1 MKYRA
6 EIDGLRA
13 VAVLPV
19 IFFHAGF
26 FPFSGGFV
34 GVDVFFVISG
44 YLITTILMTEISEGR
59 FSLLSFYERRARRIL
74 PALIFV
80 CACCIPFAWLWMLP
94 AEFKYFSEALIA
106 VALFYSNI
114 FFIGGAEYFAPAVD
128 LNPLLHTW
136 SLAVE
141 EQFYILFPLLL
152 MGLLPRSRKA
162 TLAVLVLLSV
172 ASLALAEYGWRHF
185 SSANFYLLP
194 TRAWELGIGALCAF
208 ALARPEPLVASARL
222 RGALAALGLMG
233 IAGAAVLFDGQI
245 PFPSLW
251 ALIPV
256 LGTAMIILFAG
267 QETLVGRLL
276 SNRVLVGIG
285 LLSYSAYLWHQPLF
299 AFARIRF
306 PRTDDTMMIGLSI
319 ASFVLAYLTWLLVET
334 PFRQRRARQIFNR
347 ATIFASSA
355 VGLLAL
361 GGFGLWGH
369 LQNGAPMRF
378 ATIEQ
383 DVPALEAR
391 VAINFGLHHDC
402 EDKFSESPNCRTA
415 EDPEFLLWGDSYA
428 MHLAPGL
435 IASEAGLKLQQQS
448 KSSCAPLLDMSLF
461 RADYDADWR
470 AGCFAFNDQVMAWLE
485 ANPSVRY
492 VVLSSPFGI
501 VEDGAIG
508 RDGIEVPEAERI
520 SRIIA
525 ATSATL
531 ERIRRTGAR
540 VVLIS
545 PTPSPGFNV
554 GNCLTG
560 AALFGYG
567 EDHCDFFTRD
577 GHGDQTLLVSLQ
589 RLLGKSPRPDA
600 LAFLE
605 AIEPDLPIIW
615 LSDMICSYGLCDVV
629 QEGRFIYRDSGHLS
643 KEGSAYLGER
653 YDWAELVR
661 ATAR

>member
-19 IFFHAGF
+19 IFFHAGV

-59 FSLLSFYERRARRIL
+59 FSLAGFYERRARRIL

-94 AEFKYFSEALIA
+94 AEFKYFSEALIS

-114 FFIGGAEYFAPAVD
+114 FFIGGDEYFAPAVD

-185 SSANFYLLP
+185 ATANFYLLP
-194 TRAWELGIGALCAF
+194 TRAWELGVGALCAF
-208 ALARPEPLVASARL
+208 ALARPKPLVASARL
-222 RGALAALGLMG
+222 RGVLAALGLMG

-276 SNRVLVGIG
+276 SNRLLVGIG
-285 LLSYSAYLWHQPLF
+285 LVSYSAYLWHQPLF

-306 PRTDDTMMIGLSI
+306 PRTDDTMMLGLSI

-334 PFRQRRARQIFNR
+334 PFRQRRARQIFSR

-369 LQNGAPMRF
+369 LQNGAPTRF
-378 ATIEQ
+378 ATLEQ

-391 VAINFGLHHDC
+391 VMVNFGLHHDC

-428 MHLAPGL
+428 MHLAQGL
-435 IASEAGLKLQQQS
+435 LASEAGLKLQQQS
-448 KSSCAPLLDMSLF
+448 KSSCSPLLDVSLY

-470 AGCFAFNDQVMAWLE
+470 AGCLAFNDAVMAWLE

-501 VEDGAIG
+501 V
-508 RDGIEVPEAERI
+508 
-520 SRIIA
+520 
-525 ATSATL
+525 
-531 ERIRRTGAR
+531 
-540 VVLIS
+540 
-545 PTPSPGFNV
+545 
-554 GNCLTG
+554 
-560 AALFGYG
+560 
-567 EDHCDFFTRD
+567 
-577 GHGDQTLLVSLQ
+577 
-589 RLLGKSPRPDA
+589 
-600 LAFLE
+600 
-605 AIEPDLPIIW
+605 
-615 LSDMICSYGLCDVV
+615 
-629 QEGRFIYRDSGHLS
+629 
-643 KEGSAYLGER
+643 
-653 YDWAELVR
+653 
-661 ATAR
+661 